1 MASIEI
7 RLPNLLASMIGEDDC
22 FAIEAATLRAA
33 LTTIAEKHPKL
44 ALHVFD
50 ESGDLR
56 QHVLCFYNDTNTRW
70 LDSLDIPV
78 NNGDALMFMQAVSGG

>member
-22 FAIEAATLRAA
+22 FAIEAETLRGA
-33 LTTIAEKHPKL
+33 LTTIAEQHPKL

-50 ESGDLR
+50 ETGDLR

-70 LDSLDIPV
+70 LDSLDVPV
-78 NNGDALMFMQAVSGG
+78 EAGDALMFMQAVSGG